1 MIQLKMSARP
11 GLVTPK
17 LGSKRKLKD
26 TLEVPDI
33 TQLELSPPTRKKSES
48 KGMVLCWGTG
58 DTGQLGLGDEILV
71 RKKPAVVKKGELNA
85 GFYCLYTNFSNS

>member
-1 MIQLKMSARP
+1 MSARP

-71 RKKPAVVKKGELNA
+71 RKKPAVVKKGKFNL
-85 GFYCLYTNFSNS
+85 GFYCSHYTVQ